1 MFKPGDVV
9 WSKYDEYP
17 YWPSRIASKD
27 VTDTLQSYNNT
38 NLGIGVLFFGQ
49 NLTYALVEEKNIC
62 EFFENYKFYYKG
74 SDEEDFRFAIEQAKS
89 NQNIEDPPLEL
100 PKKKK
105 RIPKNNKENNT
116 NSQSNTNKL
125 KETLNNILLNYPQ
138 NTEMAENTF
147 QELESLSSA
156 QLKTLNIYNEVYL
169 LSNLTFKTDPL
180 SLKERSKNILER
192 WNTND

>member
-1 MFKPGDVV
+1 
-9 WSKYDEYP
+9 S
-17 YWPSRIASKD
+17 
-27 VTDTLQSYNNT
+27 N
-38 NLGIGVLFFGQ
+38 
-49 NLTYALVEEKNIC
+49 
-62 EFFENYKFYYKG
+62 
-74 SDEEDFRFAIEQAKS
+74 EEDFRFAIEQAKS